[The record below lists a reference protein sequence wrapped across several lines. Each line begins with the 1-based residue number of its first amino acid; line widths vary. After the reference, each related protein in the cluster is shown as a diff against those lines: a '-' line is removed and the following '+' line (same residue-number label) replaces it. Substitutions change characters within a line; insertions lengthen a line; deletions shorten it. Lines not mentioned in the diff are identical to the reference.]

1 MASLHPESGAAGLL
15 NGEKRIECWGTTSKK
30 CAVISLPLEFVAETQ
45 ANSRQEIPRM
55 KREFAVALSIA
66 TAAITLL
73 IAQFASAQA
82 APSNDTPCAPQA
94 APVNDPGKD
103 YVYWF
108 DLYIPCAAVQQAAP
122 SNTTSSAAKQNATSS
137 AAMQQAMEMVPAQAS
152 LAQSIDASKVKQGDL
167 IKATLSDRVQLK
179 NGPELPSGTELIGQV
194 TVDQMQNDGT
204 YRLALVFT
212 NAQLKNGT
220 AVPIKAT
227 IMRVYPPVGYH
238 PVGDALY
245 YAYANTHYWTDRT
258 VQVDQPDALKGV
270 ALQSR
275 IAGDNSGAF
284 VSKQKDEIRLST
296 DTLLDLAIAAQG
308 KS

>member
-1 MASLHPESGAAGLL
+1 
-15 NGEKRIECWGTTSKK
+15 
-30 CAVISLPLEFVAETQ
+30 
-45 ANSRQEIPRM
+45 M

-66 TAAITLL
+66 TAAFTLL
-73 IAQFASAQA
+73 IAQFACAQA

-122 SNTTSSAAKQNATSS
+122 SNTTSSVAKQNATSS

-152 LAQSIDASKVKQGDL
+152 LTQTIDASKVKQGDL
-167 IKATLSDRVQLK
+167 IKATLSDKVQLK
-179 NGPELPSGTELIGQV
+179 NGPALPSGTELIGQV

-204 YRLALVFT
+204 YRLALVFS

-220 AVPIKAT
+220 VIPIKAT
-227 IMRVYPPVGYH
+227 IVRVSGPAGYPYPYGWI
-238 PVGDALY
+238 GSWSD
-245 YAYANTHYWTDRT
+245 YASSTTNNWTDRT
-258 VQVDQPDALKGV
+258 LRVDQHDALNGV
-270 ALQSR
+270 NLQSR
-275 IAGDNSGAF
+275 IDGSNSGNF
-284 VSKQKDEIRLST
+284 VSKKKDEIRLST
-296 DTLLDLAIAAQG
+296 ETLLDLAIAAQG

>member
-1 MASLHPESGAAGLL
+1 
-15 NGEKRIECWGTTSKK
+15 
-30 CAVISLPLEFVAETQ
+30 
-45 ANSRQEIPRM
+45 M
-55 KREFAVALSIA
+55 KRKSAVALSIA
-66 TAAITLL
+66 TAAFTLL
-73 IAQFASAQA
+73 LAQFAPAQA
-82 APSNDTPCAPQA
+82 APS
-94 APVNDPGKD
+94 KD
-103 YVYWF
+103 
-108 DLYIPCAAVQQAAP
+108 
-122 SNTTSSAAKQNATSS
+122 NSS
-137 AAMQQAMEMVPAQAS
+137 AAMQQAREMVPALVS
-152 LAQSIDASKVKQGDL
+152 LAQPIDASKMQQGDQV
-167 IKATLSDRVQLK
+167 KATLNGKVQLK
-179 NGPELPSGTELIGQV
+179 NGTELPSGTEITGQV
-194 TVDQMQNDGT
+194 SVDQMQNDGT
-204 YRLALVFT
+204 YRLALVFS

-220 AVPIKAT
+220 VIPIKAT

>member
-1 MASLHPESGAAGLL
+1 
-15 NGEKRIECWGTTSKK
+15 
-30 CAVISLPLEFVAETQ
+30 
-45 ANSRQEIPRM
+45 M
-55 KREFAVALSIA
+55 KRKPAVALAIA
-66 TAAITLL
+66 TAAFTLL

-82 APSNDTPCAPQA
+82 APS
-94 APVNDPGKD
+94 KD
-103 YVYWF
+103 NSSMAMQEAMQMVHALVSPTQTI
-108 DLYIPCAAVQQAAP
+108 DATKVQQ
-122 SNTTSSAAKQNATSS
+122 
-137 AAMQQAMEMVPAQAS
+137 
-152 LAQSIDASKVKQGDL
+152 GDP
-167 IKATLSDRVQLK
+167 IKATLTEQVQLK
-179 NGPELPSGTELIGQV
+179 NGTELPRGTELTGQV

-204 YRLALVFT
+204 YRLALVFS

-220 AVPIKAT
+220 VIPIKAT